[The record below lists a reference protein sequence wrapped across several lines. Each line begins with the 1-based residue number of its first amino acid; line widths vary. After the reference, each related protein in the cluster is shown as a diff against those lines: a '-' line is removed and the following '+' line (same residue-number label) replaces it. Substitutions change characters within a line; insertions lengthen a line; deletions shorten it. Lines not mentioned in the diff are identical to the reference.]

1 MITHEINIKHNKD
14 DGVTAYHV
22 TVDGKELEGVHSA
35 TVEYQAAYVPT
46 VTLEV
51 MPSKTD
57 IDALAK
63 LEVALDINDV
73 REAIYCLQLEM
84 KLNNDFKKSVYES
97 AKSVLTES
105 GITDPIADNLVD
117 MLIDRIFFG
126 ELP

>member
-1 MITHEINIKHNKD
+1 MITHEINIKSDVHDFPN
-14 DGVTAYHV
+14 VYHV
-22 TVDGKELEGVHSA
+22 TADDIELHDVRSA
-35 TVEYQAAYVPT
+35 TVFYEANCVPT
-46 VTLEV
+46 VTLDIAAG
-51 MPSKTD
+51 KTD
-57 IDALAK
+57 IDALAQ

-84 KLNNDFKKSVYES
+84 KLNNDFKKSVHAS

-105 GITDPIADNLVD
+105 GITDPIADGLAD

>member
-1 MITHEINIKHNKD
+1 MITHEINIKSDVHDFPNI
-14 DGVTAYHV
+14 YHV
-22 TVDGKELEGVHSA
+22 TADDIELHDVRSA
-35 TVEYQAAYVPT
+35 TVEYEANCVPI
-46 VTLEV
+46 VTLEIAAG
-51 MPSKTD
+51 KTD
-57 IDALAK
+57 IDALAQ

-84 KLNNDFKKSVYES
+84 KLNSDFKKSVHAS

-105 GITDPIADNLVD
+105 GITDPIADSLAD

>member
-1 MITHEINIKHNKD
+1 MITHEINIKSDVHNFPN
-14 DGVTAYHV
+14 AYHI
-22 TVDGKELEGVHSA
+22 TADGIDIHGVRSA
-35 TVEYQAAYVPT
+35 TVEYEANCIPT
-46 VTLEV
+46 VTLEIV
-51 MPSKTD
+51 AEKTD

-63 LEVALDINDV
+63 LEVALDINDI

-84 KLNNDFKKSVYES
+84 KLNNDFKKSVHES

-105 GITDPIADNLVD
+105 GITDPIADALAD